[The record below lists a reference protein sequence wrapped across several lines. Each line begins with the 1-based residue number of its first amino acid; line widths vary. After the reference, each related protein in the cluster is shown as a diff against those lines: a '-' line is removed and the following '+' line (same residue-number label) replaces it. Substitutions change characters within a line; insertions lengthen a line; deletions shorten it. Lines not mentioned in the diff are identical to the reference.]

1 MDVVLTLGTMSDSW
15 AVPGARSAPATHWP
29 PAAPADASRRPG
41 MRPVRSPEQ
50 HRPPPQAP
58 HRAPWSPMAR
68 PARPTYQET
77 HRVTPVGVCAGAGA
91 TFLWLL
97 VTALLG
103 VDLASTMWVMLVAGI
118 FAFAAAWLLASYGD
132 RGVAVGIASVAGAS
146 LAVVGLVVEWH
157 AFGGSWI
164 LW

>member
-1 MDVVLTLGTMSDSW
+1 M
-15 AVPGARSAPATHWP
+15 
-29 PAAPADASRRPG
+29 
-41 MRPVRSPEQ
+41 
-50 HRPPPQAP
+50 
-58 HRAPWSPMAR
+58 R

-77 HRVTPVGVCAGAGA
+77 HRVTPVGVFAGAGV
-91 TFLWLL
+91 TVLWLL

-103 VDLASTMWVMLVAGI
+103 VDLTSTMWVMLVASG

-132 RGVAVGIASVAGAS
+132 RGAATGVASVAGAS

-157 AFGGSWI
+157 AFGGTWI